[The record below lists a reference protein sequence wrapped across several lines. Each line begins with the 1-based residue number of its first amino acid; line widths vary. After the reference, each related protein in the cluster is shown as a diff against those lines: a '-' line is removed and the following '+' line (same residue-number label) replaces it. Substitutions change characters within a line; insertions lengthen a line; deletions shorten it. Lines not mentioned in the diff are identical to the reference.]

1 MSRHATDW
9 AWETD
14 PGSSSLKLILLSM
27 ADRADEYNLCYPSIE
42 RLVKDTCLNKKTVQ
56 AGLISLMKMGLIS
69 DTGERKGAT
78 KRVRVFSL
86 NITKN
91 GNIKGNREGGNEPE
105 NGNVTENGNIP
116 KNGMLNDPK
125 NGMLNDPKNGM
136 LNDPKNGMLNDPKN
150 GMLNDPKNGMLNDP
164 KNGMLNDPK
173 NGIQNQSYN
182 QSFNQERE
190 SRTKNGD
197 SVHHDPGANNAV
209 MNNFVPPGGPGQLGK
224 FVMHEQWQ
232 PSDDFLRKSSLQG
245 IYLDSLPT
253 AQELAEFRIYWM
265 AEGKAYH
272 QAQWEQKL
280 ARRLQISRQKQSTLP
295 DNNVP
300 HWNSPEAWEDFL

>member
-125 NGMLNDPKNGM
+125 NGMLNDPKNG
-136 LNDPKNGMLNDPKN
+136 
-150 GMLNDPKNGMLNDP
+150 
-164 KNGMLNDPK
+164 
-173 NGIQNQSYN
+173 IQNQSYN

-190 SRTKNGD
+190 SRTKTGD
-197 SVHHDPGANNAV
+197 SVPHDHTIRHSGSRSWQ
-209 MNNFVPPGGPGQLGK
+209 GGCRLADRSNQHYLITTFRTGTALKHGRISC
-224 FVMHEQWQ
+224 EQRFYRDTK
-232 PSDDFLRKSSLQG
+232 P
-245 IYLDSLPT
+245 
-253 AQELAEFRIYWM
+253 
-265 AEGKAYH
+265 
-272 QAQWEQKL
+272 
-280 ARRLQISRQKQSTLP
+280 
-295 DNNVP
+295 
-300 HWNSPEAWEDFL
+300 

>member
-91 GNIKGNREGGNEPE
+91 GNIKGNREGSNEPE
-105 NGNVTENGNIP
+105 NGNVPENGNI
-116 KNGMLNDPK
+116 
-125 NGMLNDPKNGM
+125 
-136 LNDPKNGMLNDPKN
+136 
-150 GMLNDPKNGMLNDP
+150 PKNGMLNDP

-182 QSFNQERE
+182 QSYNQSFNQERE
-190 SRTKNGD
+190 SRTKTGD
-197 SVHHDPGANNAV
+197 SVPHDPGANNAV

>member
-105 NGNVTENGNIP
+105 NGI
-116 KNGMLNDPK
+116 
-125 NGMLNDPKNGM
+125 
-136 LNDPKNGMLNDPKN
+136 
-150 GMLNDPKNGMLNDP
+150 
-164 KNGMLNDPK
+164 LNDPK

-190 SRTKNGD
+190 SRTKTGD
-197 SVHHDPGANNAV
+197 SVPHDPGANNAV

>member
-150 GMLNDPKNGMLNDP
+150 G
-164 KNGMLNDPK
+164 
-173 NGIQNQSYN
+173 IQNQSYN

-190 SRTKNGD
+190 SRTKSGD
-197 SVHHDPGANNAV
+197 SVPNDPGANNAV

>member
-91 GNIKGNREGGNEPE
+91 GNIKGNREGGNDPK
-105 NGNVTENGNIP
+105 NGNVTENGNI
-116 KNGMLNDPK
+116 
-125 NGMLNDPKNGM
+125 
-136 LNDPKNGMLNDPKN
+136 PKN

-190 SRTKNGD
+190 SRTKIGD
-197 SVHHDPGANNAV
+197 SVPHDPGANNAV

-245 IYLDSLPT
+245 IYLGSLPT

>member
-91 GNIKGNREGGNEPE
+91 GNIKGNREGCNEPE
-105 NGNVTENGNIP
+105 NGNVTENGNI
-116 KNGMLNDPK
+116 
-125 NGMLNDPKNGM
+125 
-136 LNDPKNGMLNDPKN
+136 PKN

>member
-91 GNIKGNREGGNEPE
+91 GNIKGNREGSNEPE
-105 NGNVTENGNIP
+105 NGNVPENGNT
-116 KNGMLNDPK
+116 
-125 NGMLNDPKNGM
+125 
-136 LNDPKNGMLNDPKN
+136 PKN

-190 SRTKNGD
+190 SRTKTRG
-197 SVHHDPGANNAV
+197 SVPHDPGANNAV

>member
-136 LNDPKNGMLNDPKN
+136 LNDPKNG
-150 GMLNDPKNGMLNDP
+150 
-164 KNGMLNDPK
+164 
-173 NGIQNQSYN
+173 IQNQSYN

-190 SRTKNGD
+190 SRTKTGD
-197 SVHHDPGANNAV
+197 SVPHDPGANNAV

-280 ARRLQISRQKQSTLP
+280 ARRLQISRQKQSTLS

>member
-105 NGNVTENGNIP
+105 NGNVPENGNI
-116 KNGMLNDPK
+116 
-125 NGMLNDPKNGM
+125 
-136 LNDPKNGMLNDPKN
+136 PKN

-190 SRTKNGD
+190 SRTKSGD
-197 SVHHDPGANNAV
+197 SVPHDPGANNAV
-209 MNNFVPPGGPGQLGK
+209 MNNFAPPGGPGQLGK
-224 FVMHEQWQ
+224 FVMHEQCQ
-232 PSDDFLRKSSLQG
+232 PVSSCHALFCIAISPLNRYTNSLHRDFYFPGNGAFSATSKTRYNDKNFALGR
-245 IYLDSLPT
+245 
-253 AQELAEFRIYWM
+253 F
-265 AEGKAYH
+265 
-272 QAQWEQKL
+272 
-280 ARRLQISRQKQSTLP
+280 
-295 DNNVP
+295 
-300 HWNSPEAWEDFL
+300 

>member
-105 NGNVTENGNIP
+105 NGNVTENGNI
-116 KNGMLNDPK
+116 
-125 NGMLNDPKNGM
+125 
-136 LNDPKNGMLNDPKN
+136 PKNGMLNDPKN

>member
-91 GNIKGNREGGNEPE
+91 GNIKGNREGSNEPE
-105 NGNVTENGNIP
+105 
-116 KNGMLNDPK
+116 
-125 NGMLNDPKNGM
+125 
-136 LNDPKNGMLNDPKN
+136 
-150 GMLNDPKNGMLNDP
+150 
-164 KNGMLNDPK
+164 NGMLNDPK

-190 SRTKNGD
+190 SRTKTRG
-197 SVHHDPGANNAV
+197 SVPHDPGANNAV

>member
-105 NGNVTENGNIP
+105 NGNVPENGNI
-116 KNGMLNDPK
+116 
-125 NGMLNDPKNGM
+125 
-136 LNDPKNGMLNDPKN
+136 PKN

-190 SRTKNGD
+190 SRTKSGD
-197 SVHHDPGANNAV
+197 SVPHDPGANNAV

>member
-91 GNIKGNREGGNEPE
+91 GNIKGNLEGCNEPE
-105 NGNVTENGNIP
+105 NGNVPENGNI
-116 KNGMLNDPK
+116 
-125 NGMLNDPKNGM
+125 
-136 LNDPKNGMLNDPKN
+136 
-150 GMLNDPKNGMLNDP
+150 PKNGMLNDP

-190 SRTKNGD
+190 SRTKTGD
-197 SVHHDPGANNAV
+197 SVPHDPSANNAV

-280 ARRLQISRQKQSTLP
+280 ARRIQFCRQKSGEVRKSLDWHNT
-295 DNNVP
+295 DWIDEV
-300 HWNSPEAWEDFL
+300 WDEINSRTS

>member
-91 GNIKGNREGGNEPE
+91 G
-105 NGNVTENGNIP
+105 
-116 KNGMLNDPK
+116 
-125 NGMLNDPKNGM
+125 
-136 LNDPKNGMLNDPKN
+136 
-150 GMLNDPKNGMLNDP
+150 MLNDP

-190 SRTKNGD
+190 SRTKTGD
-197 SVHHDPGANNAV
+197 SVPHDPGANNAV
-209 MNNFVPPGGPGQLGK
+209 MNNFVPPGGIGQLGK

>member
-91 GNIKGNREGGNEPE
+91 GNIKGNREGSNEPE
-105 NGNVTENGNIP
+105 NGNVPENGNIP
-116 KNGMLNDPK
+116 KNGMLNDT
-125 NGMLNDPKNGM
+125 
-136 LNDPKNGMLNDPKN
+136 
-150 GMLNDPKNGMLNDP
+150 KNGMLNDP

-190 SRTKNGD
+190 SRTKTRG
-197 SVHHDPGANNAV
+197 SVPHDPGANNAV

>member
-27 ADRADEYNLCYPSIE
+27 ADRSDEYNLCYPSIE

-56 AGLISLMKMGLIS
+56 AGLISLIKMGFIS

-91 GNIKGNREGGNEPE
+91 WNIKGNREGGNEPK
-105 NGNVTENGNIP
+105 NGNVPENGNI
-116 KNGMLNDPK
+116 
-125 NGMLNDPKNGM
+125 
-136 LNDPKNGMLNDPKN
+136 
-150 GMLNDPKNGMLNDP
+150 PKNGMLNDP

-190 SRTKNGD
+190 SRTKTGD
-197 SVHHDPGANNAV
+197 SVPHDPGANNAV

-272 QAQWEQKL
+272 QSQWEQKL

>member
-91 GNIKGNREGGNEPE
+91 GNIKDNREGGNEPE
-105 NGNVTENGNIP
+105 NGNITENGNI
-116 KNGMLNDPK
+116 
-125 NGMLNDPKNGM
+125 
-136 LNDPKNGMLNDPKN
+136 PKN

-190 SRTKNGD
+190 SRTKTGD
-197 SVHHDPGANNAV
+197 SVPHDPCANNAV

>member
-125 NGMLNDPKNGM
+125 NR
-136 LNDPKNGMLNDPKN
+136 
-150 GMLNDPKNGMLNDP
+150 MLNDP

-190 SRTKNGD
+190 SRTKTGD
-197 SVHHDPGANNAV
+197 SVPHDPGANNAV

>member
-86 NITKN
+86 NI
-91 GNIKGNREGGNEPE
+91 
-105 NGNVTENGNIP
+105 
-116 KNGMLNDPK
+116 
-125 NGMLNDPKNGM
+125 
-136 LNDPKNGMLNDPKN
+136 PKN

-190 SRTKNGD
+190 SRTKTGD
-197 SVHHDPGANNAV
+197 SVPHDPGANNAV

-224 FVMHEQWQ
+224 FVMHEQWH

>member
-91 GNIKGNREGGNEPE
+91 GNIKGNREGGNEPK
-105 NGNVTENGNIP
+105 NGNVTENVNIP

-136 LNDPKNGMLNDPKN
+136 LNDPKNGM
-150 GMLNDPKNGMLNDP
+150 
-164 KNGMLNDPK
+164 
-173 NGIQNQSYN
+173 QNQSYN

-190 SRTKNGD
+190 SRTKTGD
-197 SVHHDPGANNAV
+197 SVPHDPGANNAV
-209 MNNFVPPGGPGQLGK
+209 MNNFVSPGGPGQLGK

>member
-86 NITKN
+86 NITKK
-91 GNIKGNREGGNEPE
+91 GNIKGNLEGRNEPE
-105 NGNVTENGNIP
+105 NGNVPENGNI
-116 KNGMLNDPK
+116 
-125 NGMLNDPKNGM
+125 
-136 LNDPKNGMLNDPKN
+136 PKN

-190 SRTKNGD
+190 SRTKTGD
-197 SVHHDPGANNAV
+197 SVPHDPGANNAV
-209 MNNFVPPGGPGQLGK
+209 MNNFVPPGGLGQLGK

>member
-105 NGNVTENGNIP
+105 NGNVPENGNIT
-116 KNGMLNDPK
+116 
-125 NGMLNDPKNGM
+125 
-136 LNDPKNGMLNDPKN
+136 KN

-190 SRTKNGD
+190 SRTKNGN
-197 SVHHDPGANNAV
+197 SVPHDPGANNAV

>member
-91 GNIKGNREGGNEPE
+91 GNIKGNRKGSNEPE
-105 NGNVTENGNIP
+105 NGNVPENGNI
-116 KNGMLNDPK
+116 
-125 NGMLNDPKNGM
+125 
-136 LNDPKNGMLNDPKN
+136 PKN

-190 SRTKNGD
+190 SRTKTRG
-197 SVHHDPGANNAV
+197 SVPHDPGANNAV

>member
-86 NITKN
+86 NITKK
-91 GNIKGNREGGNEPE
+91 GNIKGNLEGRNEPE
-105 NGNVTENGNIP
+105 NGNVPENGNI
-116 KNGMLNDPK
+116 
-125 NGMLNDPKNGM
+125 
-136 LNDPKNGMLNDPKN
+136 PKNGMLNDPKN

-190 SRTKNGD
+190 SRTKSGD
-197 SVHHDPGANNAV
+197 SVPHDPGANNAV

>member
-105 NGNVTENGNIP
+105 NGNI
-116 KNGMLNDPK
+116 
-125 NGMLNDPKNGM
+125 
-136 LNDPKNGMLNDPKN
+136 PKNGMLNDPKN

-190 SRTKNGD
+190 SRTKSGD
-197 SVHHDPGANNAV
+197 SVPHDPGANNAV

>member
-86 NITKN
+86 NITKK

-105 NGNVTENGNIP
+105 NGNVPENGNIP
-116 KNGMLNDPK
+116 KNGI
-125 NGMLNDPKNGM
+125 
-136 LNDPKNGMLNDPKN
+136 
-150 GMLNDPKNGMLNDP
+150 LNDPKNGMLNDP

-190 SRTKNGD
+190 SRTKIGD
-197 SVHHDPGANNAV
+197 SVPHDPGANNAV

>member
-91 GNIKGNREGGNEPE
+91 GNIKGNREGSNEPE
-105 NGNVTENGNIP
+105 NGNVPENGNI
-116 KNGMLNDPK
+116 
-125 NGMLNDPKNGM
+125 
-136 LNDPKNGMLNDPKN
+136 PKN

-190 SRTKNGD
+190 SRTKTGD
-197 SVHHDPGANNAV
+197 SVPHDPGANNAV

>member
-136 LNDPKNGMLNDPKN
+136 LNDPKNG
-150 GMLNDPKNGMLNDP
+150 
-164 KNGMLNDPK
+164 
-173 NGIQNQSYN
+173 IQNQSYN

-190 SRTKNGD
+190 SRTKTGD
-197 SVHHDPGANNAV
+197 SVPHDPGANNAV

>member
-91 GNIKGNREGGNEPE
+91 GNIKGNREGSNEPE

-136 LNDPKNGMLNDPKN
+136 LNDPKNG
-150 GMLNDPKNGMLNDP
+150 
-164 KNGMLNDPK
+164 
-173 NGIQNQSYN
+173 IQNQSYN
-182 QSFNQERE
+182 QSFNQERG
-190 SRTKNGD
+190 SRTKTGD
-197 SVHHDPGANNAV
+197 SVPHDPGANNAV

>member
-86 NITKN
+86 NI
-91 GNIKGNREGGNEPE
+91 
-105 NGNVTENGNIP
+105 
-116 KNGMLNDPK
+116 
-125 NGMLNDPKNGM
+125 
-136 LNDPKNGMLNDPKN
+136 
-150 GMLNDPKNGMLNDP
+150 P

>member
-105 NGNVTENGNIP
+105 NGNVPENGNI
-116 KNGMLNDPK
+116 
-125 NGMLNDPKNGM
+125 
-136 LNDPKNGMLNDPKN
+136 PKN

-209 MNNFVPPGGPGQLGK
+209 MNNFVPPGGLGQLGK
-224 FVMHEQWQ
+224 FVMHEQWR

>member
-86 NITKN
+86 NITQN

-136 LNDPKNGMLNDPKN
+136 LNDPKNG
-150 GMLNDPKNGMLNDP
+150 
-164 KNGMLNDPK
+164 
-173 NGIQNQSYN
+173 IQNQSYN

-190 SRTKNGD
+190 SRTKSGD
-197 SVHHDPGANNAV
+197 SVPHDPGANNAV

>member
-86 NITKN
+86 NITKK

-105 NGNVTENGNIP
+105 NGNVPENGNI
-116 KNGMLNDPK
+116 
-125 NGMLNDPKNGM
+125 
-136 LNDPKNGMLNDPKN
+136 PKNGMLNDPKN

-190 SRTKNGD
+190 SRTKTGD
-197 SVHHDPGANNAV
+197 SVPHDPGANNAV

>member
-105 NGNVTENGNIP
+105 NGNVTENGNIH
-116 KNGMLNDPK
+116 
-125 NGMLNDPKNGM
+125 
-136 LNDPKNGMLNDPKN
+136 KN